1 MEELQLLID
10 LHLDGDRQGPG
21 SKEDTIRAIELAGL
35 NQKNALKIA
44 DIGCGTGAS
53 TLVLAETLK
62 CDIVAVDFVPDFLE
76 KLSKTALS
84 ADLQKRISINCTSM
98 ETLPFKK
105 EELDVI
111 WSEGA
116 IYNIGF
122 QRGIEEWR
130 SFLKP
135 GGILAVS
142 EITWLTK
149 DRPRKIDV
157 YWQKEYPE
165 IALASEKLAILERS
179 GFEILGY
186 FPLKA
191 TSWKKNYYRPL
202 EARFDSFLSRHS
214 NSIAAQ
220 DLIERERVEIELFEK
235 FHDYYSYGFYI
246 AGKL

>member
-1 MEELQLLID
+1 VEELQLLID

-21 SKEDTIRAIELAGL
+21 SKEDTLRAIDLAGL
-35 NQKNALKIA
+35 NPKNALKIA

-62 CDIVAVDFVPDFLE
+62 CEIVAVDFIPEFLE
-76 KLSKTALS
+76 TLSKRASKAGLQNRIALKS
-84 ADLQKRISINCTSM
+84 SLM
-98 ETLPFKK
+98 EALHFNK
-105 EELDVI
+105 EEFDVI

-122 QRGIEEWR
+122 KRGVREWR
-130 SFLKP
+130 PFLKT

-142 EITWLTK
+142 EITWLTR
-149 DRPRKIDV
+149 DRPREIQD

-165 IALASEKLAILERS
+165 IALASEKIAILEQS
-179 GFEILGY
+179 GYETLGY
-186 FPLKA
+186 FPLKP
-191 TSWKKNYYRPL
+191 TSWTANYYQPL
-202 EARFDSFLSRHS
+202 ESRFKSFLSRHS

-220 DLIERERVEIELFEK
+220 DLIKKERAEIELFEK

-246 AGKL
+246 AKKL

>member
-21 SKEDTIRAIELAGL
+21 SKEDTLRAIDLAEL
-35 NQKNALKIA
+35 NSKKDLKIA

-53 TLVLAETLK
+53 TLVLAEALN
-62 CDIVAVDFVPDFLE
+62 CEIIAVDFIPEFLE
-76 KLSKTALS
+76 TLSKRASKVGLQNHIALNS
-84 ADLQKRISINCTSM
+84 CSM
-98 ETLPFKK
+98 EALPFGK

-116 IYNIGF
+116 IYNMGF
-122 QRGIEEWR
+122 ERGVREWR
-130 SFLKP
+130 SFLKA

-149 DRPRKIDV
+149 DRPSEIQD

-165 IALASEKLAILERS
+165 IALASEKIAILEQS

-191 TSWKKNYYRPL
+191 TSWKENYYRPL
-202 EARFDSFLSRHS
+202 EARFEDFLKGHQDSR
-214 NSIAAQ
+214 AAQ
-220 DLIERERVEIELFEK
+220 DLVQRERAEIELFEK
-235 FHDYYSYGFYI
+235 YQDYYSYGFYI
-246 AGKL
+246 AKKL